1 MAMKALKKVK
11 QKGSLKKDQEG
22 SLKKDQKGSLKKD
35 QTLNKGNL
43 KKLGEL
49 SLKDKIL
56 KAAEEHPDNEE
67 TQALVLQESMSAV
80 DKSNAWNQHQVH
92 LKKKGNESLKKEFGE
107 MDKKGKG
114 LSTALFLLKKNKNL
128 FASVS
133 KGVSQEVSLK
143 KREKWLTQKE
153 VDAKWTDQE
162 LEVHLASGRLIYRE
176 AGHNVWEYQDTQDIE
191 KTVAGKRS
199 LQYQFG
205 QEYELEEVDEVEWCK
220 MLEKDLHSILLG
232 GLEKGKGSAKGSG
245 LEKGKGKG
253 KARAKPKP
261 QPLEDADEEPMDLAT
276 ALKKAKKTRDMPTS
290 TSSNFEEALKKVEKS
305 PYLSKQ
311 SFKDKQGVLDG
322 LHEMA
327 KKTKKLLEKGEKNK
341 VEVLKEHILEA
352 CACMKDAKEEAKELV
367 QISFKAVSKAAS
379 SKAKK

>member
-1 MAMKALKKVK
+1 MV
-11 QKGSLKKDQEG
+11 Q
-22 SLKKDQKGSLKKD
+22 
-35 QTLNKGNL
+35 N
-43 KKLGEL
+43 
-49 SLKDKIL
+49 
-56 KAAEEHPDNEE
+56 
-67 TQALVLQESMSAV
+67 V
-80 DKSNAWNQHQVH
+80 
-92 LKKKGNESLKKEFGE
+92 
-107 MDKKGKG
+107 GKG
-114 LSTALFLLKKNKNL
+114 
-128 FASVS
+128 FA
-133 KGVSQEVSLK
+133 QHF
-143 KREKWLTQKE
+143 
-153 VDAKWTDQE
+153 A
-162 LEVHLASGRLIYRE
+162 
-176 AGHNVWEYQDTQDIE
+176 
-191 KTVAGKRS
+191 
-199 LQYQFG
+199 
-205 QEYELEEVDEVEWCK
+205 
-220 MLEKDLHSILLG
+220 G

-276 ALKKAKKTRDMPTS
+276 ALKKAKKTRDMLTS

-322 LHEMA
+322 LHEMV

-367 QISFKAVSKAAS
+367 QISFKAVSKAGS

>member
-11 QKGSLKKDQEG
+11 QKGSLKKDQE
-22 SLKKDQKGSLKKD
+22 GSLKKD

-67 TQALVLQESMSAV
+67 TQALVLQEPMSPV

-92 LKKKGNESLKKEFGE
+92 LKKKGNESLKKEFDE

-114 LSTALFLLKKNKNL
+114 LSTALFLLKKNKSL

-205 QEYELEEVDEVEWCK
+205 QEYELEEGDEAEWCK

-276 ALKKAKKTRDMPTS
+276 ALKKAKKTRDMLTS

-322 LHEMA
+322 LHEMV

>member
-11 QKGSLKKDQEG
+11 QKGSLKKDQE
-22 SLKKDQKGSLKKD
+22 GSLKKD

-67 TQALVLQESMSAV
+67 TQALVLQESMSPV

-92 LKKKGNESLKKEFGE
+92 LKKKGNESLKKEFDE

-114 LSTALFLLKKNKNL
+114 LSTALFLLKKNKSL

-176 AGHNVWEYQDTQDIE
+176 AGHNVCEFQDTQDIE
-191 KTVAGKRS
+191 KTVAGKRP

-205 QEYELEEVDEVEWCK
+205 QEYELEEGDVAEWCK
-220 MLEKDLHSILLG
+220 MLEKDLHSILL
-232 GLEKGKGSAKGSG
+232 E
-245 LEKGKGKG
+245 
-253 KARAKPKP
+253 
-261 QPLEDADEEPMDLAT
+261 
-276 ALKKAKKTRDMPTS
+276 ALKKAK
-290 TSSNFEEALKKVEKS
+290 AL
-305 PYLSKQ
+305 PRALA
-311 SFKDKQGVLDG
+311 LR
-322 LHEMA
+322 
-327 KKTKKLLEKGEKNK
+327 
-341 VEVLKEHILEA
+341 
-352 CACMKDAKEEAKELV
+352 
-367 QISFKAVSKAAS
+367 
-379 SKAKK
+379 KAKAKVKPGPSPSPSPLRMLMRSLWTWQLP

>member
-11 QKGSLKKDQEG
+11 QKGSLKKDQE
-22 SLKKDQKGSLKKD
+22 GSLKKD

-67 TQALVLQESMSAV
+67 TQALVLQEPMSPV

-92 LKKKGNESLKKEFGE
+92 LKKKGNESLKKEFDE

-114 LSTALFLLKKNKNL
+114 LSTALFLLKKNKSL

-176 AGHNVWEYQDTQDIE
+176 AGHNVWE
-191 KTVAGKRS
+191 
-199 LQYQFG
+199 
-205 QEYELEEVDEVEWCK
+205 
-220 MLEKDLHSILLG
+220 
-232 GLEKGKGSAKGSG
+232 
-245 LEKGKGKG
+245 
-253 KARAKPKP
+253 
-261 QPLEDADEEPMDLAT
+261 
-276 ALKKAKKTRDMPTS
+276 
-290 TSSNFEEALKKVEKS
+290 
-305 PYLSKQ
+305 
-311 SFKDKQGVLDG
+311 
-322 LHEMA
+322 
-327 KKTKKLLEKGEKNK
+327 
-341 VEVLKEHILEA
+341 
-352 CACMKDAKEEAKELV
+352 
-367 QISFKAVSKAAS
+367 
-379 SKAKK
+379 